1 MNISYKML
9 FDFQSLHKSTKL
21 KCYFMLHI
29 IASIKTKK
37 NNEISM
43 TILNKSK
50 KKEVIRRYRQK
61 NDEYQEKY
69 KNHMIKR
76 DL

>member
-1 MNISYKML
+1 
-9 FDFQSLHKSTKL
+9 
-21 KCYFMLHI
+21 MLHI